1 MFHQVVET
9 TVELGLDQRE
19 GPAVRSELMLR
30 ERVVERLREALGRV
44 PGLRIGEV
52 EQEETVSGRASD
64 ALLRIQTPARRRRLV
79 VEVKRDLQP
88 RGIGVAAAELKRRL
102 GPGAVGVLAAPY
114 LSERSR
120 DLCQQLGVSCLDLAG
135 NARIAFDQ
143 VFIDQTGRPNPEPR
157 RRLQRSLFS
166 PRSTR
171 VLRVL
176 LENPARRWYVRD
188 LAAEARVSLAQ
199 TSNLK
204 RLLTEQ
210 DFLGLESR
218 QFWLAQPG
226 QLLRDWA
233 EAYDPEANTV
243 QLFYSM
249 LPLPEIERRL
259 GQECERL
266 GVRCGLALFSG
277 AERVAPF
284 ARYNRAAAF
293 IGGRTG
299 EVATALALR
308 PVDTGAN
315 VALLTPYDDG
325 VFYGMRSIGGLQVVS
340 DVQLYLDLKSSKGRG
355 DEAAEFLLERS
366 LRPRWL

>member
-1 MFHQVVET
+1 MVSDI
-9 TVELGLDQRE
+9 L
-19 GPAVRSELMLR
+19 LR
-30 ERVVERLREALGRV
+30 EQAVERLREALERV
-44 PGLRIGEV
+44 PGLRTGKV
-52 EQEETVSGRASD
+52 EQGETVGGRTSD
-64 ALLRIQTPARRRRLV
+64 ILVRLRTPAGGRRLV
-79 VEVKRDLQP
+79 IEVKRDLQP
-88 RGIGVAAAELKRRL
+88 RAIRVAAENLRRRL
-102 GPGAVGVLAAPY
+102 GRGSVGVLVAPY

-135 NARIAFDQ
+135 NARVAFDHI
-143 VFIDQTGRPNPEPR
+143 FIDQAGRPNPEPS

-176 LENPARRWYVRD
+176 LEDPTRRWYVRD
-188 LAAEARVSLAQ
+188 LAAKARVSLAQ

-218 QFWLAQPG
+218 QFWLAQPER
-226 QLLRDWA
+226 LLRDWA
-233 EAYDPEANTV
+233 DAYNPEANAA
-243 QLFYSM
+243 QLFYSVLA
-249 LPLPEIERRL
+249 LPQIEQRL
-259 GQECERL
+259 GQECERR
-266 GVRCGLALFSG
+266 GVRYGLTLFSG

-293 IGGRTG
+293 IEGRIAD
-299 EVATALALR
+299 VAAALVLE

-325 VFYGMRSIGGLQVVS
+325 IFYAARSVGGLQVVS

-366 LRPRWL
+366 LRRRWR